1 MQQVAEGVFFCEKER
16 QRIGAFSYL
25 VGRNCD
31 QFVVSLHH
39 NNISKKNMYP
49 EEMVAPMRTDLTS
62 AGVVELKTAEDVEQA
77 LNSKEG
83 TTLVLVNSVCG
94 CAAANARPAVK
105 LAIQNSK
112 IPTNIATVFAG
123 VDTDATAKARTYME
137 PFPPSSPSIA
147 LFKDG
152 KLVHF
157 IERHHIEGATAEMV
171 AENLVGAFDEYC

>member
-1 MQQVAEGVFFCEKER
+1 
-16 QRIGAFSYL
+16 
-25 VGRNCD
+25 
-31 QFVVSLHH
+31 
-39 NNISKKNMYP
+39 MYP

-62 AGVVELKTAEDVEQA
+62 VGVKELKTLEDVESA
-77 LNSKEG
+77 LNKTEG

-105 LAIQNSK
+105 MAIQNSK
-112 IPTNIATVFAG
+112 LPDNIATVFAG
-123 VDTDATAKARTYME
+123 VDTEATAKARSYME

-157 IERHHIEGATAEMV
+157 IERHHIEGASAEMV
-171 AENLVGAFDEYC
+171 AENLVGAFNEYC